1 MSLINT
7 EKLTTILRSIT
18 SAIKGLDIFSGVQV
32 GQDVFAADGNTDILP
47 LIAGNNMSISATQ
60 NGITFAA
67 GSNIQ
72 DVTEYEYSQL
82 TTAEKMDPSKY
93 YCITDLNEEG
103 WVVTDIMQAT
113 SGTTSLVFDWQQ
125 TGHGGVS
132 CRSIHP
138 TSIIKIQAESESSK
152 TKSQNENH
160 NTVTPIYARVDWQD
174 EGTAQIKFDDPGSDP
189 VDFCL
194 WIKNM

>member
-7 EKLTTILRSIT
+7 DKLTTILRSIT

-32 GQDVFAADGNTDILP
+32 GQDVFAADGNTDVLP

-60 NGITFAA
+60 NGITFEA
-67 GSNIQ
+67 GSNLQ
-72 DVTEYEYSQL
+72 DLTEYQYSQL
-82 TTAEKMDPSKY
+82 TQAQKMDASKY

-113 SGTTSLVFDWQQ
+113 SGATSLVFDWEQ

-160 NTVTPIYARVDWQD
+160 NTVKPIYARVDWQD
-174 EGTAQIKFDDPGSDP
+174 EGSAQIVFDDPGADS